1 MSPISP
7 TKLSTLSG
15 APRPR
20 VLLIGAARQSP
31 DYVALAARCEVI
43 TASSSRDE
51 LLEGLRTRKWSQV
64 DAVLCTA
71 AGLRW
76 DDELVAALPP
86 GLRLVAVEG
95 DLDEKLFNER
105 GIQSVRLGKAGSDDG
120 RGTSG
125 IQGALTLLDG
135 VMAREKPTEGNEEA
149 K

>member
-1 MSPISP
+1 MAEPANTPIPASTPRSASPLHHGIMSPISP

-71 AGLRW
+71 AGLQW
-76 DDELVAALPP
+76 DEELVAALPP
-86 GLRLVAVEG
+86 GLRLVAVQG
-95 DLDEKLFNER
+95 DFDEKLFKER
-105 GIQSVRLGKAGSDDG
+105 G
-120 RGTSG
+120 
-125 IQGALTLLDG
+125 
-135 VMAREKPTEGNEEA
+135 EYETE
-149 K
+149 